1 MIAFSA
7 DARVAEIE
15 MRAILFV
22 LLAFAHIDG
31 VVDPSERTFI
41 RDTIDELVEQRA
53 EESFAGHPAAKSAVV
68 PRWKAHFY
76 HAVSGMDHDIQ
87 ADFTESVAQGE
98 SAASFV
104 HARLK
109 LRCFELLERIDAQNR
124 LAMLSLVDRLMHA
137 DGIVHPAEK
146 SFRDELRSLLED
158 EPTRVDLSRQTQ
170 GTTSRRGRTLL
181 EEARPLPV
189 RRADHPFF
197 SSYERAYVHE
207 PRAFA
212 QQAAGDIEIIRRFEA
227 QIGDQ
232 RNRGWGRLGGAL
244 SFGELAGQE
253 PFLDGH
259 VHVYPPRPG
268 TDYEIIV
275 LGDLHGC
282 YSCLKAALLQADFFA
297 KVEAFQRDPTKS
309 PHPLLVFLG
318 DYIDRGR
325 YSYDGVLRTVL
336 RLFLAAPPHVFV
348 LRGNHEHYL
357 ERDGH
362 VISPVR
368 PAEAI
373 DSIAAM
379 APRELLLAHMR
390 LFELLPS
397 MLVFDRLLFVH
408 AGIPRQ
414 DTAAEKLRG
423 LAGLNDAEVRLQM
436 AWSDP
441 SDADFVPL
449 ELQRSNTRFAFG
461 RIQFRAFMARIGC
474 SVMIRGHERVVE
486 GLRRVY
492 DDPDAMLLSLFSS
505 GGATNEDLPPGSNY
519 REVTPMALRIQ
530 HQNGVSRV
538 TPFPIAYERYNEPAY
553 NAFLRPRA
561 GASG

>member
-1 MIAFSA
+1 MVEFST

-22 LLAFAHIDG
+22 LMAFAHIDG
-31 VVDPSERTFI
+31 TVDAAERNFI
-41 RDTIDELVEQRA
+41 RDTVDDLVERRA
-53 EESFAGHPAAKSAVV
+53 EESFADHPAAKDAIV

-76 HAVSGMDHDIQ
+76 HAVSGMDHDIR
-87 ADFTESVAQGE
+87 ADFTESVAEGE
-98 SAASFV
+98 SATSFV

-109 LRCFELLERIDAQNR
+109 LRCFELLERLDEQNR
-124 LAMLSLVDRLMHA
+124 LAVLELVDGLMHA
-137 DGIVHPAEK
+137 DGVVHPAEQ
-146 SFRDELRSLLED
+146 SFRDELQALLDD
-158 EPTRVDLSRQTQ
+158 EPTQVALIGPQGRR
-170 GTTSRRGRTLL
+170 GTTLL
-181 EEARPLPV
+181 DEARPLPV
-189 RRADHPFF
+189 RRADHSFF

-212 QQAAGDIEIIRRFEA
+212 QQAAGDIELIRRYEA
-227 QIGDQ
+227 LITDQ
-232 RNRGWGRLGGAL
+232 RSRGEGRLAGAQ
-244 SFGELAGQE
+244 SFGDLAGQD

-259 VHVYPPRPG
+259 VHVFPPRLD
-268 TDYEIIV
+268 TDYELIV

-282 YSCLKAALLQADFFA
+282 YACLKAALLQADFFA
-297 KVEAFQRDPTKS
+297 KVEAFQRDPEKN

-325 YSYDGVLRTVL
+325 YSFDGILRTVL

-357 ERDGH
+357 EHEGR
-362 VISPVR
+362 VISPVL

-373 DSIAAM
+373 ESIARV
-379 APRELLLAHMR
+379 APRELLLAQMR

-408 AGIPRQ
+408 AGIPRE
-414 DTAAEKLRG
+414 DTAAAKLG
-423 LAGLNDAEVRLQM
+423 SLGGLNDPQIRLQM

-449 ELQRSNTRFAFG
+449 ELQRANARFAFG
-461 RIQFRAFMARIGC
+461 RRQFQAFMARIGC

-492 DDPDAMLLSLFSS
+492 GDPDAMLLSLFSS
-505 GGATNEDLPPGSNY
+505 GGATNDDLPATSNY
-519 REVTPMALRIQ
+519 REVTPMALSIR
-530 HQNGVSRV
+530 HQNGISRV
-538 TPFPIAYERYNEPAY
+538 TPFPIAYERYNEQEY
-553 NAFLRPRA
+553 NGFRRPRA
-561 GASG
+561 G